1 MKHFIFDFETMGKIV
16 ADCAMVDCSM
26 FVADTQKMLSD
37 NPYTTKN
44 IVDIKKLKLSVKE
57 QVDTYGWKVYE
68 DTLQFWQSLPEEA
81 RKNIKPLKTDLSV
94 KDFVNEF
101 TDFLIQSGKIDYW
114 WTRSNTFDPFLI
126 WRIYESQN
134 KTATIN
140 EYLPYWRVRDIRTYI
155 DAKLDFP
162 KKNGFVPI
170 ADEEFWNKVFVEHDS
185 SWDVLADVLRMQ
197 AIIRAENDLEQVKR

>member
-1 MKHFIFDFETMGKIV
+1 MKHLIFDFETMGKIV
-16 ADCAMVDCSM
+16 ADCAMIDCSM

-81 RKNIKPLKTDLSV
+81 RKHIKPLKTDLSV
-94 KDFVNEF
+94 KDFVEEF
-101 TDFLIQSGKIDYW
+101 TNFLIQSGKIDYW
-114 WTRSNTFDPFLI
+114 WSRSNTFDPFLI
-126 WRIYESQN
+126 WRIYESQK
-134 KTATIN
+134 KTPPIN
-140 EYLPYWRVRDIRTYI
+140 EYLPFWRVRDIRTFI

-162 KKNGFVPI
+162 KRNGFVPI

-197 AIIRAENDLEQVKR
+197 AILRAEQDLEQVKR